1 MSEIKCNFSSGEYS
15 YNMESNES
23 KAREN
28 ELLFRL
34 YAYLS
39 NKDKLV
45 CSNNGY
51 VASIKRRI
59 KKASEQGIF
68 SQDFNFFNLGKD
80 NIDFLEKLKDELNNK
95 DSKLY
100 QIEES
105 SRHTGRALIN
115 NHYIDFV
122 EHFKK
127 PNIFWLNVNKE
138 DEYWQEFPFDTWKL
152 GENDGNICYE
162 RRNFNKGDIAIF
174 YQTPAGIIQHIG
186 RVYDVDDDSACFEIL
201 CCYKDSIKLQDIRNI
216 NALATYPPPGRDV
229 SKMQGDKELAGIEL
243 IVQCFDKCFDK
254 GEIMTQDS
262 KNISVDSKDSNNF
275 DIPLNQI
282 LYGPPGTG
290 KTYHTID
297 KALEIL
303 NLSEYK
309 QGTLDTLKKY
319 GITDSNPNDRKSQ
332 KAIFDI
338 FTKNER
344 DEQIGQIAFVT
355 FHQSFSYEEFVEGIK
370 PQGIKSNAD
379 NEDSIESSENTES
392 QNIKTKEDS
401 KDININLKTAD
412 SNTITYKV
420 EPGIFKQICQR
431 ALQNMQIDNY
441 KKIAQKE
448 HAESVNLDFT
458 KTLWRLYT
466 IPGGDTSR
474 DYFDKCVENNYVWA
488 YSGYK
493 AFGEQVASGDYIVI
507 PIATHGRSHTIRG
520 FGIIGDIIKN
530 QDDKIYRSI
539 KWLWIDKSGNGLS
552 LDINFGRPT
561 IQRAKGTNKTN
572 VLNAISEI
580 LNTDSRE
587 SKSVLKPYILIID
600 EINRGNISK
609 ILGEL
614 ITLIESSKR
623 IGEDEELKVTLPYSN
638 EPFGVPRNLYIIGTM
653 NTADR
658 SIALIDTALRRR
670 FSFTEMMPDSK
681 HLADIRLKDAQ
692 DLRLN
697 ELLDSMN
704 NRIEFLLDREHTIG
718 HAFFFEKAIYCS
730 DGNYEWYEIT
740 LDSIK
745 SIFQHKII
753 PLLQEYFYDDY
764 AKINAVLN
772 DNKMIEKID
781 SKVDK
786 IFPKI
791 AENARNELDLDDKT
805 IYKIKKFDDEIW
817 DNPAT
822 YTGIYE

>member
-1 MSEIKCNFSSGEYS
+1 MSKIELSLGQREAFKEALKDFIARVDKCVEIGTTKGSEPKELKQKFNDILGAIGYQAACDFGSG
-15 YNMESNES
+15 NLKKNPCVVF
-23 KAREN
+23 AR
-28 ELLFRL
+28 
-34 YAYLS
+34 
-39 NKDKLV
+39 D
-45 CSNNGY
+45 
-51 VASIKRRI
+51 
-59 KKASEQGIF
+59 
-68 SQDFNFFNLGKD
+68 DMLGKD
-80 NIDFLEKLKDELNNK
+80 LVNGESLAASRGIYIVFGYKYDEQESPFYILLGNSDSNDASCKALEKINQNDDRYETSYANFEDNKDEIIDNILKIMNYLNEFNVTDFTANNITESENSDEFSNNK
-95 DSKLY
+95 SEK
-100 QIEES
+100 
-105 SRHTGRALIN
+105 
-115 NHYIDFV
+115 
-122 EHFKK
+122 
-127 PNIFWLNVNKE
+127 
-138 DEYWQEFPFDTWKL
+138 
-152 GENDGNICYE
+152 
-162 RRNFNKGDIAIF
+162 
-174 YQTPAGIIQHIG
+174 
-186 RVYDVDDDSACFEIL
+186 
-201 CCYKDSIKLQDIRNI
+201 
-216 NALATYPPPGRDV
+216 
-229 SKMQGDKELAGIEL
+229 
-243 IVQCFDKCFDK
+243 
-254 GEIMTQDS
+254 
-262 KNISVDSKDSNNF
+262 
-275 DIPLNQI
+275 IPLNQI

-319 GITDSNPNDRKSQ
+319 GITDSNPSDRKSQ

-379 NEDSIESSENTES
+379 NEDSIESSENIES

-412 SNTITYKV
+412 SNTITYEIK
-420 EPGIFKQICQR
+420 PGIFKQICQR

-466 IPGGDTSR
+466 IPGGDSSR
-474 DYFDKCVENNYVWA
+474 DYFDECVENDYVWA

-539 KWLWIDKSGNGLS
+539 KWLWIDKSGSGLS

-580 LNTDSRE
+580 LNTDSIE

-614 ITLIESSKR
+614 ITLIEPSKR
-623 IGEDEELKVTLPYSN
+623 IGKDEELKVTLPYSN
-638 EPFGVPRNLYIIGTM
+638 EPFGVPQNLYIIGTM

-692 DLRLN
+692 DLSLN
-697 ELLDSMN
+697 ELLDSIN

-718 HAFFFEKAIYCS
+718 HAFFI
-730 DGNYEWYEIT
+730 G
-740 LDSIK
+740 LDSINALK
-745 SIFQHKII
+745 EAFQHKII

-772 DNKMIEKID
+772 DNGMIKSFDMETLKVNLSEDFVDSDKRVYRITKPSEWNTDTFKKIYNSKDSTDSTD
-781 SKVDK
+781 SKDSK
-786 IFPKI
+786 
-791 AENARNELDLDDKT
+791 EQQ
-805 IYKIKKFDDEIW
+805 
-817 DNPAT
+817 
-822 YTGIYE
+822 

>member
-15 YNMESNES
+15 YNIESNES

-45 CSNNGY
+45 CIKNGY

-127 PNIFWLNVNKE
+127 PNIFWLNVNINK
-138 DEYWQEFPFDTWKL
+138 YWQDFPCDTWQL
-152 GENDGNICYE
+152 GKNDGKIDYE
-162 RRNFNKGDIAIF
+162 RSNFNKGDIAIF
-174 YQTPAGIIQHIG
+174 YQSAGVGIIQHIG
-186 RVYDVDDDSACFEIL
+186 RVYDVDDDSARFEIL
-201 CCYKDSIKLQDIRNI
+201 CYYKDSITLQEIREL
-216 NALATYPPPGRDV
+216 NAFKNLPQRGV
-229 SKMQGDKELAGIEL
+229 SKMQGDKELACIEL
-243 IVQCFDKCFDK
+243 IVQCFDK

-282 LYGPPGTG
+282 LYGPPGSG

-303 NLSEYK
+303 GVDTNGKSRAELKKIFDEYK
-309 QGTLDTLKKY
+309 NK
-319 GITDSNPNDRKSQ
+319 
-332 KAIFDI
+332 
-338 FTKNER
+338 
-344 DEQIGQIAFVT
+344 GQIEFVT

-370 PQGIKSNAD
+370 PNL
-379 NEDSIESSENTES
+379 DSKKDGESGDIESNKLDYKIQDGIFKKICKEAMDITKSVKSDKEIEFDNNAKVWKVSLKMYLREDTEKLQQRCFDYNEIRIGWSLDSPDELRKEGNTNDADTIECFVDRMNKGDFVCIFSTQQTIKAIGIITSDCIENDFRGDGDFIRCRKVEW
-392 QNIKTKEDS
+392 IYKGD
-401 KDININLKTAD
+401 DINIFKENDNTNLTQKTV
-412 SNTITYKV
+412 Y
-420 EPGIFKQICQR
+420 
-431 ALQNMQIDNY
+431 
-441 KKIAQKE
+441 
-448 HAESVNLDFT
+448 H
-458 KTLWRLYT
+458 LWRLT
-466 IPGGDTSR
+466 PQILL
-474 DYFDKCVENNYVWA
+474 
-488 YSGYK
+488 
-493 AFGEQVASGDYIVI
+493 
-507 PIATHGRSHTIRG
+507 
-520 FGIIGDIIKN
+520 
-530 QDDKIYRSI
+530 DKI
-539 KWLWIDKSGNGLS
+539 KEKQGN
-552 LDINFGRPT
+552 I
-561 IQRAKGTNKTN
+561 
-572 VLNAISEI
+572 
-580 LNTDSRE
+580 E
-587 SKSVLKPYILIID
+587 SKIKVIEDNTKKPYILIID

-638 EPFGVPRNLYIIGTM
+638 EPFGVPQNLYIIGTM

-670 FSFTEMMPDSK
+670 FSFTEMMPDSSK
-681 HLADIRLKDAQ
+681 LSKNCEGV
-692 DLRLN
+692 DLQKLLN
-697 ELLDSMN
+697 SMN

-718 HAFFFEKAIYCS
+718 HAFFI
-730 DGNYEWYEIT
+730 D
-740 LDSIK
+740 LDSINALK
-745 SIFQHKII
+745 EAFQHKII

-772 DNKMIEKID
+772 DNGMIKSFDMKDLNVDLSEDFVDSDKQIYRITQPSEWNTDTFKKIYNSKVSTDSID
-781 SKVDK
+781 SK
-786 IFPKI
+786 
-791 AENARNELDLDDKT
+791 EQQ
-805 IYKIKKFDDEIW
+805 
-817 DNPAT
+817 
-822 YTGIYE
+822 